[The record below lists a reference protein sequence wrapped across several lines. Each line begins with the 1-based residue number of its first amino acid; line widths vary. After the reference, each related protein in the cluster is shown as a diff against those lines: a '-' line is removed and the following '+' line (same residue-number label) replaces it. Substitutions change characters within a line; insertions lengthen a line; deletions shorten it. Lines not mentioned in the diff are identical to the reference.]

1 MRKLT
6 RNEQP
11 ECLKTGSQ
19 VWTEDFV
26 SARKGNPSHKFSWR
40 DKDCYQAIRQ
50 RLSAMTQAHCAFC
63 DGQIGTESRET
74 VEHFKPKSEFPGLA
88 YDWLNLF
95 PCCDVCQ
102 SHKLEKFDESLLKPD
117 VDDYRFGDYFIA
129 NYKTGEL
136 EPLPS
141 APDFA
146 KYRAEIT
153 IRLYGLNIPARNK
166 ARIREME
173 RFIRDSQAF
182 LDDYNYRFFLE

>member
-1 MRKLT
+1 LRKLI

-11 ECLKTGSQ
+11 ECLKTVSQ

-26 SARKGNPSHKFSWR
+26 SARNGNPIYKFSWR
-40 DKDCYQAIRQ
+40 DKDCY
-50 RLSAMTQAHCAFC
+50 
-63 DGQIGTESRET
+63 
-74 VEHFKPKSEFPGLA
+74 
-88 YDWLNLF
+88 
-95 PCCDVCQ
+95 
-102 SHKLEKFDESLLKPD
+102 DESLLKPD
-117 VDDYRFGDYFIA
+117 VDDYQFDDYFIA

-141 APDFA
+141 APDYS

-153 IRLYGLNIPARNK
+153 IRLYGLNIAARNK

-182 LDDYNYRFFLE
+182 LDDYKYRFFLE